1 MTENDI
7 TSLLLQLADF
17 GITGIKVYYDGGGDS
32 GAIESVVYTK
42 DILSSDEDE
51 AFETVEDIETWGNNE
66 NKLINLDSGLYS
78 NFENFVVE
86 ELLNEIEDWW
96 NNEGGYGYLS
106 ILVPSGHYK
115 IENSIRE
122 MITEDYHH
130 SGNLINETLK

>member
-1 MTENDI
+1 MTENNI